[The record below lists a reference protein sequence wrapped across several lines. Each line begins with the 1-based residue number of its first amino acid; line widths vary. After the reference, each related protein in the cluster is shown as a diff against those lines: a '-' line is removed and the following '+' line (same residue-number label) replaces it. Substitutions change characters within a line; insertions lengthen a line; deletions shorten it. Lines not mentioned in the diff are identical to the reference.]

1 MTDVKPDQLWWRQTN
16 AWVLPRGLATPR
28 VKFAVELTLVVLLAM
43 QTGHIGYTLWEAAP
57 SDVGAAAPGPRLS
70 VDRSILTRFDAFSPP
85 PSGSEDVVIGGG
97 DSPLRLFGVQV
108 EGDRSVAII
117 GGADGQQMSV
127 AVGEPVEPG
136 LVLRSVAVDHVVLA
150 RGPVTIRLA
159 FGDPAP
165 AATAAPRS
173 SGQRAIS
180 PAQPAPP
187 RAVGGRVFRAPPGAG
202 QSPAAATIDPAAL
215 MAQTTL
221 RPRLQ
226 GLGVNGFT
234 VTAKDD
240 GTALRAAG
248 LQSGDIILS
257 VNGTE
262 LNSLDAARQLGEQ
275 LKSAAS
281 AEIRY
286 QRNGQIRST
295 HVRAG
300 S

>member
-1 MTDVKPDQLWWRQTN
+1 MTLAVLLVMQAGRTGYMLWD
-16 AWVLPRGLATPR
+16 ATP
-28 VKFAVELTLVVLLAM
+28 ADM
-43 QTGHIGYTLWEAAP
+43 GAP
-57 SDVGAAAPGPRLS
+57 APPPTPPI
-70 VDRSILTRFDAFSPP
+70 DRSILTRFDAFSPP
-85 PSGSEDVVIGGG
+85 AHEGGDIAIGGE

-117 GGADGQQMSV
+117 GASDGRQMSV
-127 AVGEPVEPG
+127 AIGEPVEPG
-136 LVLRSVAVDHVVLA
+136 LVLRSVAVDNVVLT
-150 RGPVTIRLA
+150 RGSVRIRLA
-159 FGDPAP
+159 FGEAAP
-165 AATAAPRS
+165 AATATTRQA
-173 SGQRAIS
+173 GQQAIS
-180 PAQPAPP
+180 PVQPPP
-187 RAVGGRVFRAPPGAG
+187 PGAVGDRAFRAAPGAG
-202 QSPAAATIDPAAL
+202 QSPTAAVIDPAAL

-240 GTALRAAG
+240 GAALRAAG
-248 LQSGDIILS
+248 LQSGDVILS
-257 VNGTE
+257 VNGTD

-281 AEIRY
+281 ADIRY

-295 HVRAG
+295 QVRAG